1 MFSPKTGAIQGNNQT
16 QDSVRHMRVFKL
28 WKTFCNDFYN
38 PNDVLNSMSFS
49 KPALRAILLPQTR
62 KCVSQMPST
71 SNLLPPDAYDLSRT
85 DFRHNKCRLHHQ
97 KKLAEMRPGNARPMQ
112 TMQTVFTSIL
122 PLAIPIPWA
131 TAILLSWYFEKSWFW
146 LRCLSISIH
155 VQQ

>member
-131 TAILLSWYFEKSWFW
+131 TAILLSWYFEKSLFW